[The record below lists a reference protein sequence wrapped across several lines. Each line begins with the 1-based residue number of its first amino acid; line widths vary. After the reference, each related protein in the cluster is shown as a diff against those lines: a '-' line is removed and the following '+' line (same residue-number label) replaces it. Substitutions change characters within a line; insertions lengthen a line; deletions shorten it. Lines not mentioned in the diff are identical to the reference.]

1 MLLINSRSRSTELK
15 TACQSGKSRNT
26 LFLAVSPILHYR
38 AIIILSSTVAFI
50 LFFFPLCLSP
60 CPGLARPRL
69 VARAARQTTF
79 THSSPPP
86 PSRRLFPSA
95 SADTSIPVS
104 HSAATRFS
112 LAATP
117 RHVRFPR
124 GRRRC
129 SVAQSAGR
137 RVSLATSPG
146 RIGFSALNDSGSL
159 LSPVIRRLD
168 VHFSYSYTALA
179 RRGAP
184 IGSGMH
190 SRSMETINRIRR
202 RSRNSFI
209 RSIRDYDLN
218 IHMREH
224 CTHRTRN

>member
-1 MLLINSRSRSTELK
+1 MPLINSRSRSTELK

-50 LFFFPLCLSP
+50 LFFFPLSLS
-60 CPGLARPRL
+60 LPRACQAASGGSRCSTNHFHPL
-69 VARAARQTTF
+69 V
-79 THSSPPP
+79 P

-168 VHFSYSYTALA
+168 VHFSYSYTPPWRGAV

-184 IGSGMH
+184 IG
-190 SRSMETINRIRR
+190 
-202 RSRNSFI
+202 
-209 RSIRDYDLN
+209 RDAFPLDGN
-218 IHMREH
+218 
-224 CTHRTRN
+224 NQSD

>member
-1 MLLINSRSRSTELK
+1 MSIRWK
-15 TACQSGKSRNT
+15 PKYA
-26 LFLAVSPILHYR
+26 LFLAVSHLT
-38 AIIILSSTVAFI
+38 LSCYYYFIFYTVAFI
-50 LFFFPLCLSP
+50 LFFLSLFA
-60 CPGLARPRL
+60 PGLAKPRL

-79 THSSPPP
+79 THSFSPFP
-86 PSRRLFPSA
+86 RRLFPSA

-124 GRRRC
+124 GRRRS

-137 RVSLATSPG
+137 RVSLTTSPS

-168 VHFSYSYTALA
+168 VHFSSCSYTVSPS
-179 RRGAP
+179 G
-184 IGSGMH
+184 GMH
-190 SRSMETINRIRR
+190 SVDGNNQS
-202 RSRNSFI
+202 
-209 RSIRDYDLN
+209 D
-218 IHMREH
+218 
-224 CTHRTRN
+224 